1 MRGTWL
7 LVALSLTTAVST
19 TARADMFKPGV
30 KDQIAL
36 GQKAAASVRKEMRVL
51 PDSDPRVKVV
61 RQIGNRLVSLIPKS
75 ERDKKPFQYT
85 FDVIDSPEINAFA
98 LPGGPIFFYRGLLEH
113 LQTEDQVAGVL
124 GHELAHIRYE
134 HWASAYAN
142 NQKRQLGLSVL
153 LVLLNAN
160 STAFDIAS
168 VSDQLLFT
176 LPYSRSNESS
186 ADKSGYDLMVSAR
199 FNPQG
204 MADVFRVLKEKGGSS
219 KTAEWASSHPDAD
232 KRISN
237 IEKRISAST
246 VQYPAQTRLSRTV
259 LSRSFITTK
268 KTLPVMLSTFD
279 RLKSRAVFSL

>member
-7 LVALSLTTAVST
+7 LVALSLSAAVST

-98 LPGGPIFFYRGLLEH
+98 LPGGPIFFYRGLLEQ

-204 MADVFRVLKEKGGSS
+204 MADVFKVLKEKGGSS

-237 IEKRISAST
+237 IEKRIAAST
-246 VQYPAQTRLSRTV
+246 GQYPAQTRLGRNV

-268 KTLPVMLSTFD
+268 KSLPVMLSTFD